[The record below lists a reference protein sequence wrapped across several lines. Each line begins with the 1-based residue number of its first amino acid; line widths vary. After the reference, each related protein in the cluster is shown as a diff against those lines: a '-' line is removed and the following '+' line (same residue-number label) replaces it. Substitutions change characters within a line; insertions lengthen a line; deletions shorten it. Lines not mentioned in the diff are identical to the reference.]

1 MPPKFTDSTCVQG
14 ERKLRVRG
22 SRKRIFFAPD
32 RNLIWWWWWWW
43 WWWWCSLLEVLE
55 AEALKNMENKVK
67 CVLYLSWLDG
77 ANRIHTN
84 RIRKVPQTKVELWL
98 SEEDGRMR
106 QKDWIGGQTRAL
118 DPCMFLSISPS
129 SSYERN
135 PNDERHETSCSY
147 QTETSFDDDAADEA
161 RWQD

>member
-1 MPPKFTDSTCVQG
+1 MMMMMMMFSFG
-14 ERKLRVRG
+14 SFG
-22 SRKRIFFAPD
+22 SRNI
-32 RNLIWWWWWWW
+32 
-43 WWWWCSLLEVLE
+43 E
-55 AEALKNMENKVK
+55 KNGNKVK

-106 QKDWIGGQTRAL
+106 QKDWIGGKTRAL

-129 SSYERN
+129 SS
-135 PNDERHETSCSY
+135 
-147 QTETSFDDDAADEA
+147 
-161 RWQD
+161 